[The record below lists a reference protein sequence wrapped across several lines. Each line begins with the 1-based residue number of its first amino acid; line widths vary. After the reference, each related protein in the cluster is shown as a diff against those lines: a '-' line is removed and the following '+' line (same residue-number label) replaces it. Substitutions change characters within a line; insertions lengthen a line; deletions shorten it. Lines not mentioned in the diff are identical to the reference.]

1 MVSKNTLIG
10 KLDPFL
16 GKKDVIVYNQDTT
29 DIIDGLLKNH
39 QKYESEYN
47 KIYRYFVE
55 DDNTDQTAYNVWCFL
70 KDDLNYVIEPEKMQ
84 ILRSP
89 AAILSDKNGID
100 CKGYATFA
108 AGIMSAWKR
117 NANKKYDVYYR
128 FASYDAFDKTPQ
140 HVFVVIKEGKNE
152 YWIDPVL
159 DEYDQKKQPYFFKD
173 KKVNDMALIALSGVE
188 MGKYAQSNKRMGA
201 AGDFTSDGTIIDTTA
216 PTPSS
221 GFDWTNIFGSLLNAA
236 PSLIKATQPT
246 PVYSYGTPVTT
257 AKPATAT
264 TGISTNTLLFIA
276 AAGLG
281 VYFYTRKKR
290 R

>member
-1 MVSKNTLIG
+1 
-10 KLDPFL
+10 
-16 GKKDVIVYNQDTT
+16 
-29 DIIDGLLKNH
+29 
-39 QKYESEYN
+39 
-47 KIYRYFVE
+47 
-55 DDNTDQTAYNVWCFL
+55 
-70 KDDLNYVIEPEKMQ
+70 
-84 ILRSP
+84 
-89 AAILSDKNGID
+89 
-100 CKGYATFA
+100 
-108 AGIMSAWKR
+108 
-117 NANKKYDVYYR
+117 
-128 FASYDAFDKTPQ
+128 
-140 HVFVVIKEGKNE
+140 
-152 YWIDPVL
+152 
-159 DEYDQKKQPYFFKD
+159 
-173 KKVNDMALIALSGVE
+173 MALIALSGVE

-264 TGISTNTLLFIA
+264 TGISTNTLLLIA

>member
-1 MVSKNTLIG
+1 
-10 KLDPFL
+10 
-16 GKKDVIVYNQDTT
+16 
-29 DIIDGLLKNH
+29 
-39 QKYESEYN
+39 
-47 KIYRYFVE
+47 
-55 DDNTDQTAYNVWCFL
+55 
-70 KDDLNYVIEPEKMQ
+70 MQ

-108 AGIMSAWKR
+108 AGVMSAWKR

-173 KKVNDMALIALSGVE
+173 KKINDMALIALSGVE

-264 TGISTNTLLFIA
+264 TGISTNTLLLIA